1 MHRYR
6 YRTKQPK
13 SSKNKALFHLYCP
26 TTKMYLSRSSV
37 RNQHEYDWRTKG
49 ALKPHLI
56 FDEKP
61 STALRIDVAKQA
73 WMEYE
78 FRRLEDDTMPKI
90 EIVEISK
97 IITYEVANVVKAE
110 LSDADIIT
118 KYLGKTLGEAM
129 AGIPEGFKPV
139 TAVKRKGKTSGICKN
154 LSDAVAEKGVFTF
167 FADDG
172 DATLAKITL
181 GERYVREYDIA
192 GTLEKFRNK

>member
-1 MHRYR
+1 MHYYR

-26 TTKMYLSRSSV
+26 DTKMYVCKASFHNR
-37 RNQHEYDWRTKG
+37 YDWRSKG
-49 ALKPHLI
+49 VFRHTLI
-56 FDEKP
+56 FSEKP
-61 STALRIDVAKQA
+61 STALRLDEASQA
-73 WMEYE
+73 WAEYE
-78 FRRLEDDTMPKI
+78 FRRLEDDTMDKI
-90 EIVEISK
+90 EIVEVAK

-110 LSDADIIT
+110 LTDADIIT

-154 LSDAVAEKGVFTF
+154 LSDTVAEKGVFTF

-192 GTLEKFRNK
+192 GTLEKFRKK